1 MQTLQ
6 NLTLITI
13 TKNRPESL
21 LNMLKYYDGSGV
33 NFVICDASK
42 KKIKKKKL
50 NFNINIGYHHLPNYS
65 WEDRLIFAIKR
76 INTKYVAF
84 NHDDDFFLISILKV
98 IIKKMEINKNIHA
111 IGGMHYGFTNYNKK
125 IYIKLLN
132 TNTTSATYKKN
143 FEDKIESFFSCCDN
157 TIHSSVFCFNL
168 FRKVEQNIFKNK
180 LNKYNLREIFHG
192 MGILGSGDYKFIDL
206 PLFFRNGINTPQRFN
221 DPANDINDNFATWY
235 FTTKKEKIEKDILDF
250 YKISK
255 LKISKEK
262 YNKIIKLF
270 FTRIVEQRYKNKFY
284 KPTFFFG
291 RVRFL
296 KSKIKYYSN
305 ACIRMFVKTNFRTE
319 LNKKIIPKN
328 LSKKL
333 TRDIDKDL
341 DKLKNVL
348 TKLM

>member
-21 LNMLKYYDGSGV
+21 LQMLKYYDESGV
-33 NFVICDASK
+33 RFVICDASK

-50 NFNINIGYHHLPNYS
+50 NFNINISYHHLPNYS
-65 WEDRLIFAIKR
+65 WEDRVIFATKK

-84 NHDDDFFLISILKV
+84 NHDDDFFLISTLKI
-98 IIKKMEINKNIHA
+98 IIKKMETNKNIHA
-111 IGGMHYGFTNYNKK
+111 FGGMHYGYTNYNKK
-125 IYIKLLN
+125 TYIKLLN

-157 TIHSSVFCFNL
+157 TIHCSVFCFSL
-168 FRKVEQNIFKNK
+168 FKKVEQNIFKNK

-206 PLFFRNGINTPQRFN
+206 PLFIKNEFNLGHRFN
-221 DPANDINDNFATWY
+221 DPSNDINDNFATWY
-235 FTTKKEKIEKDILDF
+235 FTTKKEKIEKAILNF

-270 FTRIVEQRYKNKFY
+270 FTRIVEERYENKFY
-284 KPTFFFG
+284 KPTFFIG
-291 RVRFL
+291 KIRFL
-296 KSKIKYYSN
+296 KSKIKYYGK
-305 ACIRMFVKTNFRTE
+305 AIIKMFVKTNFTTE

-333 TRDIDKDL
+333 TRDIVEDL
-341 DKLKNVL
+341 DRLKNVL

>member
-1 MQTLQ
+1 MQILQ

-21 LNMLKYYDGSGV
+21 LQMLKYYDESGV
-33 NFVICDASK
+33 RFVICDASK
-42 KKIKKKKL
+42 KKIQKKKL
-50 NFNINIGYHHLPNYS
+50 HFNINISYHHLPNYS
-65 WEDRLIFAIKR
+65 WEDRVIFATKR

-84 NHDDDFFLISILKV
+84 NHDDDFFLISTLKI
-98 IIKKMEINKNIHA
+98 IIKKMETNKNIHA
-111 IGGMHYGFTNYNKK
+111 FGGMHYVFENYNKK
-125 IYIKLLN
+125 TYIKLLN

-168 FRKVEQNIFKNK
+168 FKKVEQNIFKNK

-206 PLFFRNGINTPQRFN
+206 PLFFRNGNNLPHRFN
-221 DPANDINDNFATWY
+221 DPSNDINDNFATWY
-235 FTTKKEKIEKDILDF
+235 FTTKKEKIEKAILDF

-270 FTRIVEQRYKNKFY
+270 FTRIVEERYENKFY
-284 KPTFFFG
+284 KPTFLTG
-291 RVRFL
+291 KVRFL
-296 KSKIKYYSN
+296 KSKIKYYSK
-305 ACIRMFVKTNFRTE
+305 AIIKIFVKTNYTME

-328 LSKKL
+328 LNKKV
-333 TRDIDKDL
+333 TRDIVKDL

-348 TKLM
+348 TKPI